1 MTATVDSVLPRKWAS
16 WLDRP
21 LSNRVC
27 VLGWLLATM
36 EFVGL
41 TRILGGPTQV
51 DAPLSAPSTW
61 AIAHGLPA
69 CAYPSS
75 SAPGVAPLYP
85 LVSGVFAWLLRIGR
99 GVPFPSSAA
108 LGAHCT
114 HTGPAMGDWAFRTN
128 ALAETVLLGYLG
140 WVVLIVGVVA
150 LLRAT
155 GRGRC
160 GWEVAAV
167 VVLGCAP
174 PIALALQEFF
184 HPEDLM
190 AIGLAFA
197 GLACAR
203 RGKWVWTGIL
213 VGLAITSQQFAL
225 LIAAP
230 LLVLAP
236 RHQRIR
242 YAAAVMGS
250 AGVVVIGM
258 VVVTSGRVINVLA
271 GTSATPS
278 TGDTLLAGA
287 GLHGFALLFASRVVP
302 ICLAMAVAWWSVHRL
317 GPAALDP
324 VPLASL
330 VATSLCF
337 RLVFEVNLFGYY
349 FMAVSVAL
357 IVLNVI
363 RGRIHPYLVA
373 WLALVT
379 FAYDPL
385 RWGNHPWTDAIP
397 TVCYQFLL
405 VPAALALAV
414 TPLVSVVRERSRS
427 ARDASGED
435 HEAVPL
441 ESVLQSAGT

>member
-1 MTATVDSVLPRKWAS
+1 
-16 WLDRP
+16 
-21 LSNRVC
+21 
-27 VLGWLLATM
+27 
-36 EFVGL
+36 
-41 TRILGGPTQV
+41 
-51 DAPLSAPSTW
+51 
-61 AIAHGLPA
+61 
-69 CAYPSS
+69 
-75 SAPGVAPLYP
+75 
-85 LVSGVFAWLLRIGR
+85 
-99 GVPFPSSAA
+99 
-108 LGAHCT
+108 
-114 HTGPAMGDWAFRTN
+114 
-128 ALAETVLLGYLG
+128 
-140 WVVLIVGVVA
+140 
-150 LLRAT
+150 
-155 GRGRC
+155 
-160 GWEVAAV
+160 
-167 VVLGCAP
+167 
-174 PIALALQEFF
+174 
-184 HPEDLM
+184 M

-213 VGLAITSQQFAL
+213 LGLAITSQQFAL

-236 RHQRIR
+236 RNQRIR

-258 VVVTSGRVINVLA
+258 VVITSGRVINVLA

-278 TGDTLLAGA
+278 SGGTLLAGA

-324 VPLASL
+324 VPLVSL